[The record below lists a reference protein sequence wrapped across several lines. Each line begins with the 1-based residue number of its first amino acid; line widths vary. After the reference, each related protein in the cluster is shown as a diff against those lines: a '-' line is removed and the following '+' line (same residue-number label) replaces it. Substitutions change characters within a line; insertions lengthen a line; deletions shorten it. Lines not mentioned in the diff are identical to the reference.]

1 MTTTRNDCDRL
12 ADEWADWLRR
22 QSSAVRLGDW
32 TEITVPV
39 LDESNDGIRF
49 YAKRAAD
56 GTTTFTDDGYTLELF
71 DLRGVTMTPARSMRA
86 AAIARRYGARID
98 GGQIVLDADGDRGD
112 AMNRYVQALAAIG
125 GVAESAQ
132 RRVSEYFAED
142 VAARLDECNVFY
154 TQNVGVRGL
163 SSYEHSFDFVFQR
176 SARHPTRFCQAP
188 NSLTKATVERIMFGW
203 DDTSR
208 APEREESRLVVIGD
222 DRDGTL
228 PAAALSAFDAY
239 GVDVIPW
246 SQLADRA
253 PQELAA

>member
-1 MTTTRNDCDRL
+1 MAHASRSSL
-12 ADEWADWLRR
+12 S
-22 QSSAVRLGDW
+22 QS
-32 TEITVPV
+32 
-39 LDESNDGIRF
+39 
-49 YAKRAAD
+49 
-56 GTTTFTDDGYTLELF
+56 
-71 DLRGVTMTPARSMRA
+71 RG
-86 AAIARRYGARID
+86 
-98 GGQIVLDADGDRGD
+98 
-112 AMNRYVQALAAIG
+112 
-125 GVAESAQ
+125 
-132 RRVSEYFAED
+132 
-142 VAARLDECNVFY
+142 AARLDECNVFY